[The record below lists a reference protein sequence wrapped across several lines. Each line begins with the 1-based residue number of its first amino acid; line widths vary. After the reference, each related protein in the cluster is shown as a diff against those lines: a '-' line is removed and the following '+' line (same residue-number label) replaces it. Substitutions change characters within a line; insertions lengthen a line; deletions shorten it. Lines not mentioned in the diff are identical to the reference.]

1 MEVDDTRVRYTLPF
15 GWIGLVLARWSST
28 TGCFAGIGGLDT
40 LSVGNVLGRV
50 LSRILGF
57 GANGFPSFRCL
68 SCFYSSTRTYSMIQ
82 TASRPR
88 IIGNGKVDHHGVGTA
103 RAALQKKNRL
113 LFSSLSSGGALH
125 SLALHGLAS
134 RLSSLTDSRL
144 DHGTGNWASS
154 QGP

>member
-68 SCFYSSTRTYSMIQ
+68 FCSYSSTRTYSMIQ

-103 RAALQKKNRL
+103 RVAFKKTG
-113 LFSSLSSGGALH
+113 FCF
-125 SLALHGLAS
+125 
-134 RLSSLTDSRL
+134 RLSHRVERCIRSRCTVWL
-144 DHGTGNWASS
+144 LGYLLSRIHD
-154 QGP
+154 